1 MDKKK
6 LLGGILGII
15 LGFVFSIPWIL
26 CYIHLEMI
34 VTYLALIIGFGILWG
49 YKLVNKQAYRNN
61 KLIAYLF
68 ITSVLVIIIDTLI
81 VIPVALLLR
90 EDLNVSIDL
99 IKYVYSNDEFFAG
112 IIGDLIISILFTI
125 IGVLPV
131 INKLQIEGK
140 GEAIPISYE
149 EFKNKVKEIFTRH
162 DALEKEQAIDKEIIE
177 KELEELNYKN
187 SFYYFDKMKSSFLIG
202 SNGTKKWYYNE
213 KNESKSK
220 VAIKWFIMLVIVFL
234 VSAGVTWLV
243 LDKTEN
249 NEDSYPKQEINYNI
263 SKYNTQELAE
273 GVTIDIPDYMFF
285 YNSEYDE
292 GSSTEYYIYL
302 PKSVKNGIFNSIE
315 IYYYY
320 DYVIGE
326 DEIELFKS
334 YLENNFETES
344 YNIIESKTMD
354 INNRKVVHIKIDE
367 MLENC
372 ITNSYFVIGEEQV
385 VELYFTSIENI
396 QQEKF
401 DSITNDIIKTIKL

>member
-1 MDKKK
+1 
-6 LLGGILGII
+6 
-15 LGFVFSIPWIL
+15 
-26 CYIHLEMI
+26 MI
-34 VTYLALIIGFGILWG
+34 VSYLALIIGFGILWG
-49 YKLVNKQAYRNN
+49 YKLINKKAYKSN

-68 ITSVLVIIIDTLI
+68 ITSILVIIIDTLI
-81 VIPVALLLR
+81 VIPVALLLK

-149 EFKNKVKEIFTRH
+149 EFKNKVKEIFAKH

-213 KNESKSK
+213 KNESKLK
-220 VAIKWFIMLVIVFL
+220 VTIKWIIMLAIVVL
-234 VSAGVTWLV
+234 VSGSVTWLV

-249 NEDSYPKQEINYNI
+249 NEDSKSKEEINYNI
-263 SKYNTQELAE
+263 SAYNTQELAE
-273 GVTIDIPDYMFF
+273 GVTIDLPDYMFL
-285 YNSEYDE
+285 YNSEHDE
-292 GSSTEYYIYL
+292 EANTEDYSYL
-302 PKSVKNGIFNSIE
+302 PRNIKDSIFDSIE

-320 DYVIGE
+320 DYPIKD
-326 DEIELFKS
+326 DEVELFKS
-334 YLENNFETES
+334 FLESNFATNN
-344 YNIIESKTMD
+344 YNIVESEITK
-354 INNRKVVHIKIDE
+354 INSKNVIYFKLSGII
-367 MLENC
+367 ENC
-372 ITNSYFVIGEEQV
+372 TTNSYFVLGEDQV
-385 VELYFTSIENI
+385 VELYFTCSENI
-396 QQEKF
+396 DQEKF
-401 DSITNDIIKTIKL
+401 NSITNEIIKTIKL

>member
-34 VTYLALIIGFGILWG
+34 VSYLALIIGFGILWG
-49 YKLVNKQAYRNN
+49 YKLVNKKAYKSN

-68 ITSVLVIIIDTLI
+68 ITSILVIIVDTLI
-81 VIPVALLLR
+81 VIPVALLLK
-90 EDLNVSIDL
+90 EDLNISIDL

-140 GEAIPISYE
+140 GEATPISYE
-149 EFKNKVKEIFTRH
+149 EFKNKVKEIFIKH

-213 KNESKSK
+213 KNESKLK
-220 VAIKWFIMLVIVFL
+220 VAIKWIIMLVIVVL
-234 VSAGVTWLV
+234 VSGSVTWLV

-249 NEDSYPKQEINYNI
+249 NEYSKSKEEINYNI
-263 SKYNTQELAE
+263 SAYTTQELAE
-273 GVTIDIPDYMFF
+273 GVTIDLPDYMFL
-285 YNSEYDE
+285 YNSEHDDE
-292 GSSTEYYIYL
+292 ADTEDYSYL
-302 PKSVKNGIFNSIE
+302 PRNIKDSIFDSIE

-320 DYVIGE
+320 DYPIQD
-326 DEIELFKS
+326 DEVELFKS
-334 YLENNFETES
+334 FVESNFATNNYNVIESEITEINS
-344 YNIIESKTMD
+344 KNVIYFKLSGIIEDCT
-354 INNRKVVHIKIDE
+354 
-367 MLENC
+367 
-372 ITNSYFVIGEEQV
+372 TNSYFVLGEDQV
-385 VELYFTSIENI
+385 VELYFTCSENI
-396 QQEKF
+396 DQEKF
-401 DSITNDIIKTIKL
+401 NSITNEIIKTIKL